1 MSIFRK
7 EIKPSQEITLKTL
20 FDNYNTY
27 YFDIYLYK
35 NRKYIKEFLLSD
47 KSNYRIDLLNVI
59 LKNKQPIHYTKKG
72 IFNYWIYRYMLWWEF
87 NNINSLFIQNNDIN
101 LFLKNTFNSNKI
113 KFEDIFYHCFPN
125 GIEIK
130 DIIDYQET
138 STQNELEK
146 LEKYNKME
154 KQIGMYGLSEGFI
167 NYFKTYWTFDFLI
180 DKNELKYWWF
190 NEYNLKNPFYNN
202 NIFEL
207 VISDKFTLVDFK
219 IIDNVIKSLYTNTIN
234 ELEDYI
240 KRVLVEVKKSI
251 DNNKESRRNIGMI
264 VEKLKESKRK
274 RDRMKKKDPNLF
286 KKMKR
291 ISKPIFS
298 KPTP

>member
-1 MSIFRK
+1 MSIFTK
-7 EIKPSQEITLKTL
+7 EIKPSQEITLETL
-20 FDNYNTY
+20 SDNYNTY

-35 NRKYIKEFLLSD
+35 NRKYIKEFILSD
-47 KSNYRIDLLNVI
+47 YSNGIKETLNAI
-59 LKNKQPIHYTKKG
+59 LSNKQFKRYTKKG
-72 IFNYWIYRYMLWWEF
+72 LFNYWIHRYMLWWKF
-87 NNINSLFIQNNDIN
+87 NNIKPSFIQNNDIN
-101 LFLKNTFNSNKI
+101 LFIKNTFNSNKI
-113 KFEDIFYHCFPN
+113 KFEDIFFICTRK
-125 GIEIK
+125 GIEVK
-130 DIIDYQET
+130 DIVEYQET
-138 STQNELEK
+138 STQNDLEK
-146 LEKYNKME
+146 LEKYNDMNE
-154 KQIGMYGLSEGFI
+154 KIGRNGLSKDFI

-190 NEYNLKNPFYNN
+190 NKYSLKNPFYNN

-207 VISDKFTLVDFK
+207 LISYKFTLVYCNIK
-219 IIDNVIKSLYTNTIN
+219 DNVIKSLYTKN

-240 KRVLVEVKKSI
+240 KRVLVEVKESI
-251 DNNKESRRNIGMI
+251 ENDKESRRNIGMI

-274 RDRMKKKDPNLF
+274 RDRMKKEDPNLF

>member
-7 EIKPSQEITLKTL
+7 EIIPSQEITLETL
-20 FDNYNTY
+20 FNNYNTY

-47 KSNYRIDLLNVI
+47 NYNDRILALDVI

-72 IFNYWIYRYMLWWEF
+72 LFNYWIYRYMLWWEF

-113 KFEDIFYHCFPN
+113 KFEDIFCHCFPK

-154 KQIGMYGLSEGFI
+154 KQIGMCGLSESFI
-167 NYFKTYWTFDFLI
+167 NYFKTYWTFDSLI

-190 NEYNLKNPFYNN
+190 NEYNLRNPFYNN

-207 VISDKFTLVDFK
+207 LISDKFTLVYFK
-219 IIDNVIKSLYTNTIN
+219 IIDNVIKSLYTKN
-234 ELEDYI
+234 EVEDYI
-240 KRVLVEVKKSI
+240 KRVFVEVKKSI
-251 DNNKESRRNIGMI
+251 ENNKESRRNIGMI
-264 VEKLKESKRK
+264 VENLKESKRK
-274 RDRMKKKDPNLF
+274 RDQMKKEDPNLF